1 MRKVV
6 GPAALMLAMILAMA
20 SVTSCRSSKK
30 TPAQETE
37 ERNTEAPA
45 TEATETEAP
54 TTEEPKTEE
63 TTTAVPATEAPTTEE
78 PPTEE
83 PAAAYDLPDGF
94 KAILYEGVIIFLPE
108 NFVGQEYGNGYL
120 YVSDTYPD
128 PSDTV
133 TIGASDG
140 DPGLLT
146 ETVLKLMVT
155 SGYERIG
162 VEIRDFSYQKEE
174 IKGGE
179 LVRCSYRYEMN
190 GVSLTQNSNF
200 ILLGDMMITVAY
212 TEASGTY
219 ADAFA
224 FSMDHL
230 LIEDALEEGYRT
242 PEGFKDVA
250 FAGLLVSIPESFQ
263 LINEQAR
270 SVTFVD
276 RNSVIVFQVDMS
288 WPINAYSERL
298 MKELLEKSVEN
309 LSGLPY
315 VDSIEMTEYAHR
327 KGELNGLKYVETN
340 AMVEVNDNPVLYN
353 VFIVQIGEI
362 NVFIQMAMNM
372 FDFDRDDYETIRNS
386 IRKDPVER

>member
-20 SVTSCRSSKK
+20 SVTSCRSSEK

-108 NFVGQEYGNGYL
+108 NFVGQEYGNGYI

-230 LIEDALEEGYRT
+230 LIEDVQTFRAAQT
-242 PEGFKDVA
+242 ISIIKD
-250 FAGLLVSIPESFQ
+250 GNYNKYGSG
-263 LINEQAR
+263 
-270 SVTFVD
+270 SVT
-276 RNSVIVFQVDMS
+276 
-288 WPINAYSERL
+288 
-298 MKELLEKSVEN
+298 
-309 LSGLPY
+309 
-315 VDSIEMTEYAHR
+315 
-327 KGELNGLKYVETN
+327 
-340 AMVEVNDNPVLYN
+340 
-353 VFIVQIGEI
+353 
-362 NVFIQMAMNM
+362 
-372 FDFDRDDYETIRNS
+372 DF
-386 IRKDPVER
+386 

>member
-1 MRKVV
+1 M
-6 GPAALMLAMILAMA
+6 
-20 SVTSCRSSKK
+20 
-30 TPAQETE
+30 E
-37 ERNTEAPA
+37 
-45 TEATETEAP
+45 
-54 TTEEPKTEE
+54 
-63 TTTAVPATEAPTTEE
+63 
-78 PPTEE
+78 
-83 PAAAYDLPDGF
+83 
-94 KAILYEGVIIFLPE
+94 FLPE
-108 NFVGQEYGNGYL
+108 NFVGQEYGNGYI

-250 FAGLLVSIPESFQ
+250 FGGLLVSIPESFQ
-263 LINEQAR
+263 LTNEQAR

-276 RNSVIVFQVDMS
+276 GTSIVVFQVDMS

-340 AMVEVNDNPVLYN
+340 AMVEVNGTPVLYN

-386 IRKDPVER
+386 IRKDTVER